1 MVMKRPKVIFLDAVG
16 TLIGVRGS
24 VGEVYCDIA
33 RVYGVHA
40 DPQVVNAAFYESFK
54 ASNTMTF
61 PGVDPEEI
69 EEREFGWWWAIAA
82 QTFQQAGGLDQFD
95 NFAGFFA
102 SLYAHFATAEPWF
115 VYSDVRWALEHW
127 QSQGIE
133 LGILSNFDSRLHRL
147 LPELKLD
154 SFFSSVTLSSQV
166 GAAKPDP
173 KIFEVALAKHNCAPE
188 DAWHV
193 GDSFRQDYEGARSAG
208 LRGIWLRRQDA
219 QPELIS
225 A

>member
-1 MVMKRPKVIFLDAVG
+1 MKRPKVIFLDAVG
-16 TLIGVRGS
+16 TIIGVRGT

-33 RVYGVHA
+33 RVYGVEA
-40 DPQVVNAAFYESFK
+40 DPVAVNDAFYQSFK
-54 ASNTMTF
+54 AASTMAF
-61 PGVDPEEI
+61 PGIDEDEI

-82 QTFQQAGGLDQFD
+82 QTFQRAGVLDQFD

-115 VYSDVRWALEHW
+115 VYADVRWALEHW

-133 LGILSNFDSRLHRL
+133 LGIISNFDSRLHRV
-147 LPELKLD
+147 LPALKLD
-154 SFFSSVTLSSQV
+154 GFFSSVTLSTQAGV
-166 GAAKPDP
+166 AKPDRQ
-173 KIFEVALAKHNCAPE
+173 IFELALAKHNCAPE

-193 GDSFRQDYEGARSAG
+193 GDSFRQDYEGARTAG
-208 LRGIWLRRQDA
+208 LRGVWLRRNEVEA
-219 QPELIS
+219 EQPIS